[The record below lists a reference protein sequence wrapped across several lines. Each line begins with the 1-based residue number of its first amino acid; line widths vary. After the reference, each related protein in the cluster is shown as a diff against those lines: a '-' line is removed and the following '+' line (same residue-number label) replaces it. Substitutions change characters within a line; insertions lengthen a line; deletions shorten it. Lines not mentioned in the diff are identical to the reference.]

1 MEKASTKRIKYS
13 YSLNENNEL
22 VHISSVTKE
31 NRHSHT
37 YICLECGQKLVAR
50 IGDYKVKHFAHAP
63 NTVCDGESYLHKLAK
78 RRILEHFMSADT
90 FPLTF
95 VRNVPCKE
103 AKECKFHQEDYCAT
117 ADVRIRS
124 NLRKWEGKVV
134 YDTCKEEVTIENF
147 RPDLLLSCKDYPDKP
162 PVFIEVFVTHESEYL
177 KLCSKYRIIETTKIT
192 SEADIDDIIERGFV
206 EGENCQTYNF
216 HPKLPVIKS
225 NGIPIDR
232 FVLFKSGAC
241 MMHKAYEYSVTCE
254 NLNQKVHSNSI
265 KELNMVASIDV
276 WGDNESENKL
286 DSYQTGLV
294 YLRKKG
300 LQFRNCIL
308 CRFYKLTYTGDDH
321 ICILYKTL
329 GASTKRPQQSQASNC
344 PRYEENPELMNHPLT
359 ELEKDITEV
368 PG

>member
-1 MEKASTKRIKYS
+1 MKIKYS

-90 FPLTF
+90 FPLIF

-117 ADVRIRS
+117 ADVRIPS
-124 NLRKWEGKVV
+124 NLRKWEGKDV
-134 YDTCKEEVTIENF
+134 YDTCQEEVKVENF
-147 RPDLLLSCKDYPDKP
+147 RPDLMLSCKNTKKP

-192 SEADIDDIIERGFV
+192 SEADIDDIIKRGFV

-216 HPKLPVIKS
+216 RLRLPVIKP

-241 MMHKAYEYSVTCE
+241 MKVDITCNYLKQKIRPQSV
-254 NLNQKVHSNSI
+254 
-265 KELNMVASIDV
+265 KELNMQADIDI
-276 WGDNESENKL
+276 WGINEEENKL

-300 LQFRNCIL
+300 LQFKNCIL
-308 CRFYKLTYTGDDH
+308 CKFYKLTYNGDDH

-329 GASTKRPQQSQASNC
+329 GASTKRPQQSQAANC

-368 PG
+368 TG